1 MNLDLLVAYAC
12 ALAAALL
19 VGLAVRALL
28 AARARAAAER
38 AEDELAARAAE
49 ADVLPVQ
56 AVRQGVA
63 VGAIAVF
70 LFGAVLMA
78 GQPGALLFFLLLC
91 VVAALALP
99 RLILARLARRRQDR
113 LRAELPDALDM
124 LANSIRAGLT
134 LPQALARNLRRF
146 PERIGAE
153 FARILCD
160 TRLGYSIGTAFDNF
174 GERLPFPEVRM
185 VVIASKIGVS
195 HGGNLAESYA
205 MLSALVRDNLAFEE
219 ELRAMTTEGRMQA
232 LVMSCLPFALLAI
245 LFLVRRE
252 IVLPLFQTGAGL
264 VTLLVMT
271 AMQALAYVWIRKIV
285 EVRV

>member
-1 MNLDLLVAYAC
+1 MSPDLIVAYAC

-19 VGLAVRALL
+19 VGLAVCALL
-28 AARARAAAER
+28 AARARAADR
-38 AEDELAARAAE
+38 EDELAARAAAAE
-49 ADVLPVQ
+49 ELPVQ
-56 AVRQGVA
+56 SVRQGVA

-78 GQPGALLFFLLLC
+78 GSPGALLVFFLLC
-91 VVAALALP
+91 VAAVLILP
-99 RLILARLARRRQDR
+99 RLILRRLADRRQDR

-134 LPQALARNLRRF
+134 LPQAIARNLRRF
-146 PERIGAE
+146 PAHVGAE

-174 GERLPFPEVRM
+174 GERLPIPEVRM

>member
-12 ALAAALL
+12 ALAAALI
-19 VGLAVRALL
+19 VGLP
-28 AARARAAAER
+28 ARAVLPARAGAAAER

-49 ADVLPVQ
+49 ADALPVQ

-146 PERIGAE
+146 PAHVGAE

-174 GERLPFPEVRM
+174 GERLPIPEVRM

-271 AMQALAYVWIRKIV
+271 AMQAVAYVWIRKIV

>member
-1 MNLDLLVAYAC
+1 
-12 ALAAALL
+12 
-19 VGLAVRALL
+19 
-28 AARARAAAER
+28 
-38 AEDELAARAAE
+38 
-49 ADVLPVQ
+49 
-56 AVRQGVA
+56 
-63 VGAIAVF
+63 
-70 LFGAVLMA
+70 MA
-78 GQPGALLFFLLLC
+78 GSPGALLVFFLLC
-91 VVAALALP
+91 VAAALILP
-99 RLILARLARRRQDR
+99 RLILRRLADRRQDR

-134 LPQALARNLRRF
+134 LPQAIARNLRRF
-146 PERIGAE
+146 PAHVGAE

-174 GERLPFPEVRM
+174 GERLPIPEVRM

>member
-1 MNLDLLVAYAC
+1 MSPDLIVAYAC

-19 VGLAVRALL
+19 VGLAARALL
-28 AARARAAAER
+28 AARARAADR
-38 AEDELAARAAE
+38 EDELAARAAAAE
-49 ADVLPVQ
+49 ELPVQ
-56 AVRQGVA
+56 SVRQGVA

-78 GQPGALLFFLLLC
+78 GSPGALLVFFLLC
-91 VVAALALP
+91 IAAALILP
-99 RLILARLARRRQDR
+99 RLILRRLADRRQDR

-134 LPQALARNLRRF
+134 LPQAIARNLRRF
-146 PERIGAE
+146 PAHVGAE

-174 GERLPFPEVRM
+174 GERLPIPEVRM

>member
-49 ADVLPVQ
+49 ADALPVQ

-174 GERLPFPEVRM
+174 GERLPIPEVRM

-271 AMQALAYVWIRKIV
+271 AMQAVAYVWIRKIV

>member
-49 ADVLPVQ
+49 ADALPVQ

-78 GQPGALLFFLLLC
+78 GQPGALLFLLLLC

-174 GERLPFPEVRM
+174 GERLPIPEVRM

-271 AMQALAYVWIRKIV
+271 AMQAVAYVWIRKIV

>member
-1 MNLDLLVAYAC
+1 MNPDLLVAYAC

-38 AEDELAARAAE
+38 AEDELAARAAA
-49 ADVLPVQ
+49 ADALPVQ

-174 GERLPFPEVRM
+174 GERLPIPEVRM

>member
-174 GERLPFPEVRM
+174 GERLPIPEVRM

>member
-1 MNLDLLVAYAC
+1 MSPDLIVAYAS

-28 AARARAAAER
+28 AARARAADR
-38 AEDELAARAAE
+38 EDELAARAAAAE
-49 ADVLPVQ
+49 ELPVQ

-78 GQPGALLFFLLLC
+78 GSPGALLVFFLLC
-91 VVAALALP
+91 VAAALILP
-99 RLILARLARRRQDR
+99 RLILRRLADRRQDR

-134 LPQALARNLRRF
+134 LPQAIARNLRRF
-146 PERIGAE
+146 PAHVGAE

-174 GERLPFPEVRM
+174 GERLPIPEVRM

>member
-1 MNLDLLVAYAC
+1 MSPDLLIAYAC
-12 ALAAALL
+12 GLAAALL
-19 VGLAVRALL
+19 VGVTVRALL
-28 AARARAAAER
+28 SARAAAAQE
-38 AEDELAARAAE
+38 EDELSARAAAAE
-49 ADVLPVQ
+49 TLPVQ

-174 GERLPFPEVRM
+174 GERLPIPEVRM

>member
-1 MNLDLLVAYAC
+1 MSPDLIVAYAC

-19 VGLAVRALL
+19 VGLAVCALL
-28 AARARAAAER
+28 AARARAADR
-38 AEDELAARAAE
+38 EDELAARAAAAE
-49 ADVLPVQ
+49 ELPVQ
-56 AVRQGVA
+56 SVRQGVA
-63 VGAIAVF
+63 VGSIAVF

-78 GQPGALLFFLLLC
+78 GSPGALLVFFLLC
-91 VVAALALP
+91 IAAALILP
-99 RLILARLARRRQDR
+99 RLILRRLADRRQDR

-134 LPQALARNLRRF
+134 LPQAIARNLRRF
-146 PERIGAE
+146 PAHVGAE

-174 GERLPFPEVRM
+174 GERLPIPEVRM

>member
-1 MNLDLLVAYAC
+1 MSPDLIVAYAC

-19 VGLAVRALL
+19 VGLAVCALL
-28 AARARAAAER
+28 AARARAADR
-38 AEDELAARAAE
+38 EDELAARAAAAE
-49 ADVLPVQ
+49 ELPVQ
-56 AVRQGVA
+56 SVRQGVA

-78 GQPGALLFFLLLC
+78 GSPGALLVFFLLC
-91 VVAALALP
+91 IAAALILP
-99 RLILARLARRRQDR
+99 RLILRRLADRRQDR

-134 LPQALARNLRRF
+134 LPQSIARNLRRF
-146 PERIGAE
+146 PAHVGAE

-174 GERLPFPEVRM
+174 GERLPIPEVRM

>member
-1 MNLDLLVAYAC
+1 MSPDLIVAYAC

-28 AARARAAAER
+28 AARARAADR
-38 AEDELAARAAE
+38 EDELAARAAAAE
-49 ADVLPVQ
+49 ELPVQ
-56 AVRQGVA
+56 SVRQGVA

-174 GERLPFPEVRM
+174 GERLPIPEVRM

-271 AMQALAYVWIRKIV
+271 AMQAVAYVWIRKIV

>member
-1 MNLDLLVAYAC
+1 MNPDLLVAYVC

-38 AEDELAARAAE
+38 EDELAARAAAAE
-49 ADVLPVQ
+49 DLPVQ

-78 GQPGALLFFLLLC
+78 GKPGALLFFLLLC
-91 VVAALALP
+91 VAAALALP

-174 GERLPFPEVRM
+174 GERLPIPEVRM

-205 MLSALVRDNLAFEE
+205 MLSALVRDNLAFED

>member
-1 MNLDLLVAYAC
+1 MSPDLIVAYAC

-19 VGLAVRALL
+19 VGLAVCALL
-28 AARARAAAER
+28 AARARAADR
-38 AEDELAARAAE
+38 EDELAARAAAAE
-49 ADVLPVQ
+49 ELPVQ
-56 AVRQGVA
+56 SVRQGVA

-78 GQPGALLFFLLLC
+78 GSPGALLVFFLLC
-91 VVAALALP
+91 IAAALILP
-99 RLILARLARRRQDR
+99 RLILRRLADRRQDR

-134 LPQALARNLRRF
+134 LPQAIARNLRRF
-146 PERIGAE
+146 PAHVGAE

-174 GERLPFPEVRM
+174 GERLPIPEVRM

>member
-1 MNLDLLVAYAC
+1 MAQVFPVKADGLRGGIGVAEGLLQRGGRGGDAQHP
-12 ALAAALL
+12 AAA
-19 VGLAVRALL
+19 G
-28 AARARAAAER
+28 
-38 AEDELAARAAE
+38 DQ
-49 ADVLPVQ
+49 LP
-56 AVRQGVA
+56 VRQGVA

-78 GQPGALLFFLLLC
+78 GRPGALLFFLLLC

-174 GERLPFPEVRM
+174 GERLPIPEVRM

-271 AMQALAYVWIRKIV
+271 AMQAVAYVWIRKIV

>member
-1 MNLDLLVAYAC
+1 MSPDLIVAYAC

-19 VGLAVRALL
+19 VGLTVRALL
-28 AARARAAAER
+28 AARARAAADR
-38 AEDELAARAAE
+38 EDELAARAAAAE
-49 ADVLPVQ
+49 ELPVQ
-56 AVRQGVA
+56 SVRQGVA

-78 GQPGALLFFLLLC
+78 GSPGALLVFFLLC
-91 VVAALALP
+91 IAAALILP
-99 RLILARLARRRQDR
+99 RLILRRLADRRQDR

-134 LPQALARNLRRF
+134 LPQAIARNLRRF
-146 PERIGAE
+146 PAHVGAE

-174 GERLPFPEVRM
+174 GERLPIPEVRM

>member
-1 MNLDLLVAYAC
+1 MSPDLIVAYAC

-28 AARARAAAER
+28 AARARAADR
-38 AEDELAARAAE
+38 EDELAARAAAAE
-49 ADVLPVQ
+49 ELPVQ
-56 AVRQGVA
+56 SVRQGVA

-78 GQPGALLFFLLLC
+78 SSPGALLVFFLLC
-91 VVAALALP
+91 IAAALILP
-99 RLILARLARRRQDR
+99 RLILRRLADRRQDR

-124 LANSIRAGLT
+124 LANSIRAGLP

-174 GERLPFPEVRM
+174 GERLPIPEVRM

>member
-1 MNLDLLVAYAC
+1 MSPDLLLGLLAG

-19 VGLAVRALL
+19 AYAAVRALL
-28 AARARAAAER
+28 RARAAA
-38 AEDELAARAAE
+38 

-174 GERLPFPEVRM
+174 GERLPIPEVRM

-219 ELRAMTTEGRMQA
+219 ELRAMTTEGRMQ
-232 LVMSCLPFALLAI
+232 
-245 LFLVRRE
+245 FLVRRE

>member
-49 ADVLPVQ
+49 ADALPVQ

-174 GERLPFPEVRM
+174 GERLPIPEVRM

>member
-1 MNLDLLVAYAC
+1 MNPDLLVAYAC

-49 ADVLPVQ
+49 ADALPVQ

-153 FARILCD
+153 FARIL
-160 TRLGYSIGTAFDNF
+160 
-174 GERLPFPEVRM
+174 VRM

-271 AMQALAYVWIRKIV
+271 AMQAVAYVWIRKIV